1 MAHDSEDYRWDL
13 GDPLAGDRALVAT
26 DDRLAGRRIALLL
39 TGSIAAF
46 RAPALVRELRRAGAA
61 DVFVFATPAAMQFV
75 TRDALEWTSLHPLV
89 THLDG
94 RAQHVELGAID
105 AWLVAPATY
114 STINKV
120 AAGIADNAVTTTL
133 ASALGLLEQGR
144 GAVLWAPTM
153 HGSMLNTI
161 CRDNLA
167 RLAKLGCVI
176 IPPCGRDGK
185 ALLPDDADLVAAVA
199 AAVVG

>member
-1 MAHDSEDYRWDL
+1 MAHDSEDYRWNL
-13 GDPLAGDRALVAT
+13 GVELAGDRSLVAA

-46 RAPALVRELRRAGAA
+46 RAPGLVRELRRAGAA

-75 TRDALEWTSLHPLV
+75 ARDALEWTSLHPLV
-89 THLDG
+89 TELDG
-94 RAQHVELGAID
+94 RAQHVELSGID

-144 GAVLWAPTM
+144 GAVLLAPTM
-153 HGSMLNTI
+153 HGSMLNAI
-161 CRDNLA
+161 CRQSLA
-167 RLAKLGCVI
+167 RLADLGCII

-185 ALLPDDADLVAAVA
+185 ALLPDDEALIAAVA
-199 AAVVG
+199 AAC

>member
-13 GDPLAGDRALVAT
+13 GEQLDGDRALVAT

-46 RAPALVRELRRAGAA
+46 RAPGLVRELRRAGA
-61 DVFVFATPAAMQFV
+61 VEVYVFATPTAMQFV

-89 THLDG
+89 TELDG
-94 RAQHVELGAID
+94 RAQHVELGGID

-114 STINKV
+114 GTLNKV

-133 ASALGLLEQGR
+133 AAALGLLEQGR
-144 GAVLWAPTM
+144 GVVLFAPTM
-153 HGSMLNTI
+153 HGSMLNAI
-161 CRDNLA
+161 CRQSMA
-167 RLAKLGCVI
+167 RLAELGCII

-185 ALLPDDADLVAAVA
+185 ALLPDDEELIAAVA
-199 AAVVG
+199 SATAD